1 MTGDQPTVL
10 IVDDS
15 EGVCLAVS
23 MMLEKHGF
31 KTQTAH
37 DSKGA
42 LSLADAHTFDIILI
56 DRILGRES
64 GLDLA
69 EHLLVS
75 APKSRIIIM
84 SGSVTIR
91 VEMEAHPQLRRLALL
106 QKPFTRQEL
115 LDCLHAVLDNAA

>member
-23 MMLEKHGF
+23 MMLEKHGY

-37 DSKGA
+37 DSNGA
-42 LSLADAHTFDIILI
+42 LRLADRCHFNIILV

-69 EHLLVS
+69 ESLLMS
-75 APKSRIIIM
+75 APQSRIIVM
-84 SGSVTIR
+84 SGSVTIHA
-91 VEMEAHPQLRRLALL
+91 EMEAHPQLRRLALL
-106 QKPFTRQEL
+106 PKPFTRQEL
-115 LDCLHAVLDNAA
+115 LDCLRAVLDNAA